1 MIAANQG
8 QWHCSLMTV
17 DVDLPRRLAH
27 RAALLDP
34 TEMGRA
40 DALAPG
46 LGVPGPTLMHNAGR
60 AVARAVRARFVPC
73 RTLVLAGPGNNGGDG
88 YVVARLLTLLGWP
101 VAVAALAPPREDS
114 DAAGAARLWHGPMVP
129 FSPAEAARA
138 ALVVDAVFGAGLSRD
153 VDGPVA
159 ETLRAAR
166 RVVAVDVPSG
176 IDGVTGMVRG
186 HAPQAALTVT
196 FFRLKPGHL
205 LQPGRTHCGTLVLAD
220 IGLPQAVLQQV
231 RPRTWMN
238 QPGLWSPP
246 RLTVGGHKFSRGH
259 VTVLG
264 GAVMTGAARLAADAA
279 RHIGA
284 GLVSIAA
291 TERGDVYRTGAPG
304 LLVTE
309 APLPELL
316 DDLRREVWI
325 CGPGLGPDAARA
337 ALPALL
343 RAKRRVVA
351 DADVFT
357 AFAGHPDALR
367 GAAVLTPHA
376 GEFARAFGVPGND
389 RVAAARAAAARTG
402 AVLLLKGPD
411 TIIAAPDGRVAIN
424 ASAPPWLATAGA
436 GDVLA
441 GLIAGLLA
449 QGMPAWEAAAAG
461 AYLHGRAAVHA
472 GPAMVVEDLLP
483 ALASA
488 RAEPDVIADHIP
500 TRRA

>member
-1 MIAANQG
+1 
-8 QWHCSLMTV
+8 MTF
-17 DVDLPRRLAH
+17 DTDLPRRLPG

-34 TEMGRA
+34 TEMSRA
-40 DALAPG
+40 DALAPT
-46 LGVPGPTLMHNAGR
+46 LGVPGPVLMAAAGR
-60 AVARAVRARFVPC
+60 GVARAVRARFAPC
-73 RTLVLAGPGNNGGDG
+73 PTLVLAGPGNNGGDG
-88 YVVARLLTLLGWP
+88 YVAARLLAQRGWP
-101 VAVAALAPPREDS
+101 IAVAALGTPRKGS
-114 DAAGAARLWHGPMVP
+114 DAAGAARLWHGPMTD

-138 ALVVDAVFGAGLSRD
+138 ALVIDAVFGAGLSRD
-153 VDGPVA
+153 VDGMVA
-159 ETLRAAR
+159 DTLAAAR
-166 RVVAVDVPSG
+166 RLVAVDVPSG
-176 IDGVTGMVRG
+176 IDGATGTVRG
-186 HAPQAALTVT
+186 FAPQAALTVT

-205 LQPGRTHCGTLVLAD
+205 LLPGRTHCGRLVLAD
-220 IGLPQAVLQQV
+220 IGMPEAVLDQV
-231 RPRTWMN
+231 PPRAWLN
-238 QPGLWSPP
+238 HPGVWTLP
-246 RLTVGGHKFSRGH
+246 RLTVAGHKYSRGH

-279 RHIGA
+279 RHGGA

-291 TERGDVYRTGAPG
+291 SARGDVYRAGPPG

-309 APLPELL
+309 APLSELL
-316 DDLRREVWI
+316 ADPRREVWV

-337 ALPALL
+337 TLPALL
-343 RAKRRVVA
+343 QARRQVVA

-357 AFAGHPDALR
+357 AFAGTPDALR

-376 GEFARAFGVPGND
+376 GEFARAFGAPGDD

-449 QGMPAWEAAAAG
+449 QGMPAWDAACAG

-483 ALASA
+483 ALAAA
-488 RAEPDVIADHIP
+488 RAEPDVIADPVP